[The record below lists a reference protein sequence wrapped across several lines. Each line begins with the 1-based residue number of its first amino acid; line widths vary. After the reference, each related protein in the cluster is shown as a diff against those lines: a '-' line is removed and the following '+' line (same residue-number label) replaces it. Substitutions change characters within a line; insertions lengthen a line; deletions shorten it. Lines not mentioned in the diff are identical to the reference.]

1 MRTFFISD
9 NLPVEETSD
18 GDLAILAMGG
28 ELDYEASPQLRA
40 RLVGAIKA
48 GGGASCS
55 TSPTSRS
62 STRLRSASS
71 PGTVARLDEAGG
83 GSLAVVSTHEKV
95 LQIFE
100 ITGLDSVISLHS
112 SREEAVSAFSPGWL
126 TCGIR
131 GRNEAGTHA
140 ESELQLPA
148 ERSEL
153 GAARK
158 YVGRPGGGVRIRSRH
173 AATSS
178 CSPSTRR

>member
-9 NLPVEETSD
+9 NMPVEETSD

-48 GGGASCS
+48 GGRRLVLDLSDVTFIDS
-55 TSPTSRS
+55 TAIGV
-62 STRLRSASS
+62 LA
-71 PGTVARLDEAGG
+71 GTVARLDEAGG

-112 SREEAVSAFSPGWL
+112 SREEAVSAFSL
-126 TCGIR
+126 
-131 GRNEAGTHA
+131 AG
-140 ESELQLPA
+140 
-148 ERSEL
+148 
-153 GAARK
+153 
-158 YVGRPGGGVRIRSRH
+158 
-173 AATSS
+173 
-178 CSPSTRR
+178 